1 MLFIFGKYLT
11 PVDSNAP
18 LINGIKTISLLPWG
32 LPLFTIKRKHRK
44 SLRKIRR
51 MKFQEFLQ

>member
-1 MLFIFGKYLT
+1 MLFVFGKYLT

-32 LPLFTIKRKHRK
+32 LPLFAIKRKHK
-44 SLRKIRR
+44 KLLRKIRR
-51 MKFQEFLQ
+51 MKFQEFFQ